1 MFPVTPEYNE
11 EMASALRSET
21 LLEIRFGIS
30 DPDAP
35 NSSTFTNSDELIYS
49 NTNLIDRGV
58 EVSQTYDT
66 LERNRFYLNGLGILE
81 PENDYIY
88 QGFVGDL
95 ISDDNGNFT
104 TQQFLEVSFDRN
116 FIFAGLSFVFD
127 ETKNDYISD
136 MNVLIYLDNELL
148 DNIKCNPTNY
158 RFVLAQDIPECNKIR
173 FEFNT
178 TSTPHRR
185 VRLSS
190 LYFGIVDILDTASII
205 DSNFKN
211 TMDLISTSLP
221 VQKFSFTIF
230 DTDNK
235 YDPENPD
242 SYFKYLENGQ
252 SVAVTLKQNLK
263 NGTQFKM
270 PLCNLYSFGNITSNN
285 TGFVKQLKVPCS
297 SILDFLDMKY
307 HGQVYNAN
315 GITVY
320 DLLTNIMVENDLV
333 GLIELEDYLK
343 DYKIYNIINGNSI
356 KTCLQLLANV
366 CTSSIIITRDGT
378 LQIKKFD
385 VHEDT
390 NFQYDFSNIIEYPI
404 GTVIPQIRN
413 IISSYTKVQLNPEG
427 ETEIESIEIDN
438 ADNTEYIITYS
449 PCQSPNFVGKNG
461 LTVNSVV
468 SSTATQAVLILSGT
482 GTLSVNGVEIQ
493 TTVIDKLY
501 KFSDIGEDLSINNDF
516 ISNPSD
522 LDVYVN
528 NIYSYYT
535 NKITYAF
542 KDRGYPQLDVND
554 KVKFQTNYEGITDG
568 VLLETELKFNGA
580 LSGAGKVLRLG

>member
-35 NSSTFTNSDELIYS
+35 NSSTFNNSGELLYS

-66 LERNRFYLNGLGILE
+66 LERNRFYLNGTGLLE

-88 QGFVGDL
+88 PGFVGDL
-95 ISDDNGNFT
+95 LSDDNGNFT
-104 TQQFLEVSFDRN
+104 TQQFLEVSFDRK

-127 ETKNDYISD
+127 ETRNDYGSD
-136 MNVLIYLDNELL
+136 MTISIYSDNSLVKRIYAEP
-148 DNIKCNPTNY
+148 NSY
-158 RFVLAQDIPECNKIR
+158 RYGIDDGIPECNKIR
-173 FEFNT
+173 FNFNK

-185 VRLSS
+185 IRLSS
-190 LYFGIVDILDTASII
+190 LYFGIVDVLDTENII

-221 VQKFSFTIF
+221 VQTFSFTIF

-263 NGTQFKM
+263 DGSQFKI

-297 SILDFLDMKY
+297 SILDFLDMEY

-315 GITVY
+315 RITVY
-320 DLLTNIMVENDLV
+320 DLLTNIMAEND
-333 GLIELEDYLK
+333 
-343 DYKIYNIINGNSI
+343 
-356 KTCLQLLANV
+356 
-366 CTSSIIITRDGT
+366 
-378 LQIKKFD
+378 
-385 VHEDT
+385 
-390 NFQYDFSNIIEYPI
+390 
-404 GTVIPQIRN
+404 
-413 IISSYTKVQLNPEG
+413 
-427 ETEIESIEIDN
+427 
-438 ADNTEYIITYS
+438 
-449 PCQSPNFVGKNG
+449 
-461 LTVNSVV
+461 
-468 SSTATQAVLILSGT
+468 
-482 GTLSVNGVEIQ
+482 
-493 TTVIDKLY
+493 
-501 KFSDIGEDLSINNDF
+501 
-516 ISNPSD
+516 
-522 LDVYVN
+522 
-528 NIYSYYT
+528 
-535 NKITYAF
+535 
-542 KDRGYPQLDVND
+542 
-554 KVKFQTNYEGITDG
+554 
-568 VLLETELKFNGA
+568 
-580 LSGAGKVLRLG
+580 